1 MKFRTRLLI
10 SFGVVVLI
18 PLLVFGLGIRREM
31 SRSVTGQYEQR
42 VSALVN
48 VINADIAR
56 EGDRI
61 GARLAT
67 MKNSLKDDNNF
78 RNVVVRGADRS
89 YVLDYVRLNAD
100 ATAQKSTSK

>member
-10 SFGVVVLI
+10 SFGVVVLV

-31 SRSVTGQYEQR
+31 SRSVTGQYDQR
-42 VSALVN
+42 VQALVN

-61 GARLAT
+61 NLSVGALGQFSQQTQHEIAHRL
-67 MKNSLKDDNNF
+67 
-78 RNVVVRGADRS
+78 
-89 YVLDYVRLNAD
+89 
-100 ATAQKSTSK
+100 